1 MNKWVILEIVASMRP
16 RNGVDLQN
24 QLPKIA
30 AVGKRNLAQQTLEIV
45 ISGYD
50 SLEKAEAAFRREIV
64 KLIEVKTN
72 GLVDHASTR

>member
-1 MNKWVILEIVASMRP
+1 MGHFGNRGAPRP
-16 RNGVDLQN
+16 GNGVDLQN

-50 SLEKAEAAFRREIV
+50 SLEKQRRLSVV
-64 KLIEVKTN
+64 KSSN
-72 GLVDHASTR
+72 